1 MKNKNQK
8 KGQGVPIRK
17 LNTIMLIIA
26 VCIAATMIFV
36 MYFSSVTFKE
46 THEVT
51 QNLSKWRT
59 SAYDLQVGSDFL
71 TDRIRCFVATGNKAY
86 LDDYFEEANVT
97 KRRDNALR
105 NLESHR
111 TYNTALSDLR
121 RAMEESTSLMDAEY
135 TAAKLTV
142 LAYGQDLTSYP
153 EEIQDA
159 EVSDAD
165 MSLPDDQKKE
175 KAVDLV
181 FGENYRL
188 AKNRISDYMQKC
200 MDSLSDDMSAD
211 QLKMSAK
218 LESQLILEDV
228 LIVLMIII
236 VVLIVV
242 LNSKLVVKP
251 LQYTIDLIREDKDLP
266 MQGATEVRFLA
277 KTYNRLRH
285 TSINTEDQ
293 PHYDEMHDDETD
305 LYNTAGYDFLMKNID
320 CETSALLYIKDEK
333 YDEIVEKH
341 GQDVADRM
349 TVLSAK
355 QLKKAFRSHDYVC
368 RLSDGMLAV
377 ILVNAAP
384 SMTDL
389 IKDKIK
395 DVNSKLKFKDE
406 TLPPINLQM
415 GGAFGEDGIDADG
428 LKEHAKTAYDGLDE
442 KSYGT
447 LFYHELMGFVWI
459 R

>member
-1 MKNKNQK
+1 MENRKRK
-8 KGQGVPIRK
+8 KGQGVPIKR

-26 VCIAATMIFV
+26 LIIAACMIIV
-36 MYFSSVTFKE
+36 MYFSSVTYKE
-46 THEVT
+46 THEIT

-71 TDRIRCFVATGNKAY
+71 TDRIRCFVATGNKVY

-97 KRRDNALR
+97 KRRDNALK

-111 TYNTALSDLR
+111 TYTAALSDLR
-121 RAMEESTSLMDAEY
+121 KAMEESTQLMDAEY

-142 LAYGQDLTSYP
+142 LAHGQDLSEYP
-153 EEIQDA
+153 EEIQEA
-159 EVSDAD
+159 EVSDSD
-165 MSLPDDQKKE
+165 MSLSDEKKKE
-175 KAVDLV
+175 KATDLV
-181 FGENYRL
+181 FGEDYRK
-188 AKNRISDYMQKC
+188 AKNQISDYMQKC
-200 MDSLSDDMSAD
+200 MDSLSEDMGAD

-218 LESQLILEDV
+218 LETQLIIEDILTV
-228 LIVLMIII
+228 MMIIVI
-236 VVLIVV
+236 ILIVV
-242 LNSKLVVKP
+242 LNSRLVVRP
-251 LQYTIDLIREDKDLP
+251 LEYTIELIREDKDLP

-293 PHYDEMHDDETD
+293 PHYEEMHDAETD
-305 LYNTAGYDFLMKNID
+305 LYNADGYEFLMKNID
-320 CETSALLYIKDEK
+320 CETSALLYIEDEK
-333 YDEIVEKH
+333 YDDVIEKH
-341 GQDVADRM
+341 GQEVADRM
-349 TVLSAK
+349 TVLAAK
-355 QLKKAFRSHDYVC
+355 QLRKAFRSHDYVC
-368 RLSDGMLAV
+368 RLDNGLLAV

-384 SMTDL
+384 AMTDL

-406 TLPPINLQM
+406 TLPPINLHM
-415 GGAFGEDGIDADG
+415 GGAFGGDGEDADE
-428 LKEHAKTAYDGLDE
+428 LQEHAKQALEGLNE
-442 KSYGT
+442 KHYGA